1 MMSNLT
7 RIRHSRETRKPA
19 KKNSSLFVKR
29 VAQHCFCT
37 HTHAY
42 KINTLFHR
50 SYSRFVLVSF
60 FCFISIVRDMLRV
73 NIMVVRGTAKDEKKQ
88 HT

>member
-19 KKNSSLFVKR
+19 KNSSLFVKR

-60 FCFISIVRDMLRV
+60 FCFISIVRSVAVSKYHGCEGNSKR
-73 NIMVVRGTAKDEKKQ
+73 
-88 HT
+88 

>member
-19 KKNSSLFVKR
+19 KNSSLFVKR

-60 FCFISIVRDMLRV
+60 FCFISIVRSV
-73 NIMVVRGTAKDEKKQ
+73 ASTYSIMVVRGTAKDEKKQ

>member
-19 KKNSSLFVKR
+19 KKNSLFVKR

-60 FCFISIVRDMLRV
+60 FCFISIVRSV
-73 NIMVVRGTAKDEKKQ
+73 ASTYSIMVVRGTAKDEKKQ

>member
-37 HTHAY
+37 HTRTRVQNKY
-42 KINTLFHR
+42 SFSSFLLSFR
-50 SYSRFVLVSF
+50 SSVSFVLFVI
-60 FCFISIVRDMLRV
+60 CCEYISIL
-73 NIMVVRGTAKDEKKQ
+73 VVRGTAKDAKKQ